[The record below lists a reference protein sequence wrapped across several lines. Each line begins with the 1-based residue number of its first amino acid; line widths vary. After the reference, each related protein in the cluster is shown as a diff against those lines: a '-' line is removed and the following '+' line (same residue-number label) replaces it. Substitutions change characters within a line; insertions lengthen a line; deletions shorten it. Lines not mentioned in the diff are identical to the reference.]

1 MKSLRHL
8 KRFFEVDR
16 LERKI
21 LIKSIW
27 LSGVLKFL
35 TQYLPYRYYQ
45 KFIHPEILE
54 PAHNEDISYIAK
66 RINKT
71 MRRVERIVPWSLSC
85 LVKAIVARKLYAEFG
100 INGKLI
106 LSLAYNEKKS
116 LNAHALFRPD
126 VNHIGIKP
134 YINKQA
140 FLFYL

>member
-1 MKSLRHL
+1 M
-8 KRFFEVDR
+8 RFFEVDR

-27 LSGVLKFL
+27 LSGIMKFL
-35 TQYLPYRYYQ
+35 TKYLPYRYYQ
-45 KFIHPEILE
+45 KYIHPEILE
-54 PAHNEDISYIAK
+54 PANTEDSKCIAK
-66 RINKT
+66 KINKT
-71 MRRVERIVPWSLSC
+71 MRRVERIMPWSLSC

-106 LSLAYNEKKS
+106 LCLSYNEEKN

-126 VNHIGIKP
+126 INHNGIKP
-134 YINKQA
+134 YINEQA